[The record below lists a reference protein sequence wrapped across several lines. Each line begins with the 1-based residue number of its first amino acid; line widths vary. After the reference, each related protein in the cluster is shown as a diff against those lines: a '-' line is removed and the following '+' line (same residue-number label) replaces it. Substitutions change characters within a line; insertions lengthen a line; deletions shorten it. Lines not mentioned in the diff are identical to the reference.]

1 MRTEPVEARMKPFD
15 KLRVHVSRRG
25 VLRFSAKG
33 QGNAG
38 ISDLR
43 PLFAAFCGETV

>member
-1 MRTEPVEARMKPFD
+1 MRAESVDVGLKPFD